1 MTNLA
6 LGLSDLFRW
15 DPFTDNPTTTF
26 QRYYDT
32 AERRFTPRFEVR
44 ETADALV
51 LKADL
56 PGVKTDDLDVEI
68 HGNVLTVSGEREQD
82 NVTDQE
88 QVHFVERHFGSFSR
102 AFTVPEGIDA
112 KNLAAELRDGVLTVT
127 LPKGPEAKPHKI
139 EIKVSK

>member
-1 MTNLA
+1 MSNLA
-6 LGLSDLFRW
+6 IGLSDLFRW
-15 DPFTDNPTTTF
+15 DPFNDRSPTTF

-32 AERRFTPRFEVR
+32 AERRFTPRFEVK
-44 ETADALV
+44 ETKDNLL

-56 PGVKTDDLDVEI
+56 PGVKTADLDVSI
-68 HGNVLTVSGEREQD
+68 HGHVLTVSGKREQET
-82 NVTDQE
+82 VTEEE

-127 LPKGPEAKPHKI
+127 LPKGPEAKPQKI